1 MVKMEANREFHE
13 VPGSPA
19 SIAFEEIGF
28 PDKVPMGA
36 AMNKG
41 LTFKLGQTHV
51 QRRPVSG

>member
-1 MVKMEANREFHE
+1 MEANREFHE